1 MLSSVSDISI
11 NGRDIPPGRKDF
23 MNNMVWL
30 EILRQFTA
38 GQTLK
43 VTGKL
48 AGHIARGF
56 NDATEEMVAKVMPS
70 LLSLYLEPQ
79 YEPYTYVDRFV
90 TIRMV
95 DL

>member
-1 MLSSVSDISI
+1 MD
-11 NGRDIPPGRKDF
+11 NT
-23 MNNMVWL
+23 VWL

-38 GQTLK
+38 GETLK

-56 NDATEEMVAKVMPS
+56 DDATEEIVAKVMPY
-70 LLSLYLEPQ
+70 LLSLSLEPQ
-79 YEPYTYVDRFV
+79 HEPYTYVDRFV

>member
-1 MLSSVSDISI
+1 MLSHVSDISI
-11 NGRDIPPGRKDF
+11 NGRNIPPGRKDF
-23 MNNMVWL
+23 MDDTVWL

-38 GQTLK
+38 GETVK
-43 VTGKL
+43 VTGKS

-56 NDATEEMVAKVMPS
+56 DDTTEEMVAKVMPS
-70 LLSLYLEPQ
+70 LLSLSLEPQ
-79 YEPYTYVDRFV
+79 YEPCTYVDRFV